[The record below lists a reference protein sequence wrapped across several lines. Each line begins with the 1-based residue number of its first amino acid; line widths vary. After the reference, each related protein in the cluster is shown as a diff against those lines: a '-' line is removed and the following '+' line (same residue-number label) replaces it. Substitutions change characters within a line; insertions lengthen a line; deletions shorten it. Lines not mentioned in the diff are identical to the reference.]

1 MMLTLDDPKSTLET
15 VRRVHEDAEYLYT
28 ELLDKRYPE
37 PALSDAED
45 YLDHLREMKEVAKEE
60 LDALRKDASEKEAEE
75 KRYEVA
81 RYGMRVKR
89 YRRAIARLRRYGLKE
104 TRLLE
109 NMKRVAANDR
119 RRLEG
124 YIKAQS

>member
-1 MMLTLDDPKSTLET
+1 
-15 VRRVHEDAEYLYT
+15 
-28 ELLDKRYPE
+28 
-37 PALSDAED
+37 
-45 YLDHLREMKEVAKEE
+45 MKEVAKEE
-60 LDALRKDASEKEAEE
+60 LDALRKDASEKEAKE

-104 TRLLE
+104 TGLLE
-109 NMKRVAANDR
+109 DMKRVAANDR
-119 RRLEG
+119 RRLKG

>member
-1 MMLTLDDPKSTLET
+1 MLTLDDPESTLET

-28 ELLDKRYPE
+28 ELLDRRYPE
-37 PALSDAED
+37 PTLSDAED
-45 YLDHLREMKEVAKEE
+45 YLDHLREMKEVSKEE
-60 LDALRKDASEKEAEE
+60 LNELRENGSERGVRKQRE
-75 KRYEVA
+75 EVA

-89 YRRAIARLRRYGLKE
+89 CRRAIARLKRYGLE
-104 TRLLE
+104 EDGPLE
-109 NMKRVAANDR
+109 DMKRVAANDR